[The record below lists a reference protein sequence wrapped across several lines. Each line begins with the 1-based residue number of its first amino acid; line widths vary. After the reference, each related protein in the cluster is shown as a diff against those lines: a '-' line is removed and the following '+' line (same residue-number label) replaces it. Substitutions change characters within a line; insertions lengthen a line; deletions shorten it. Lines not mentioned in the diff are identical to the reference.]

1 MKKILLL
8 TFVLIGIVL
17 LLREEYK
24 KKHYSDLY
32 DSQVSKVESKDQVVF
47 ISGLGKYSQTDLE
60 IVSKEITKMFG
71 IQCEIIGPTQTD
83 SSLYTVDGKLKAL
96 SCGNS
101 FNGSH
106 KTVYVTNEY
115 VMSHDRIVCG
125 ASYIDGN
132 FIIISNNFNDLRSTT
147 LHEMAHTL
155 GLDHCENKC
164 ILGEIELGDK
174 NGYFCN
180 DCKLKLNLK

>member
-1 MKKILLL
+1 MKKFLL
-8 TFVLIGIVL
+8 FIVVLIGIVFL
-17 LLREEYK
+17 LNEEYK
-24 KKHYSDLY
+24 VKHYSDSY
-32 DSQVSKVESKDQVVF
+32 DKTTSVDSKDQVIFVR
-47 ISGLGKYSQTDLE
+47 GLGKYSQTDLE

-71 IQCEIIGPTQTD
+71 FKCEIIEPMKTD
-83 SSLYTVDGKLKAL
+83 SSLYTVNGKLDGLICAR
-96 SCGNS
+96 S
-101 FNGSH
+101 FDSNV

-115 VMSHDRIVCG
+115 VMSHERIVCG

-132 FIIISNNFNDLRSTT
+132 FIIISNNFNDLRNTT
-147 LHEMAHTL
+147 LHEIAHTL